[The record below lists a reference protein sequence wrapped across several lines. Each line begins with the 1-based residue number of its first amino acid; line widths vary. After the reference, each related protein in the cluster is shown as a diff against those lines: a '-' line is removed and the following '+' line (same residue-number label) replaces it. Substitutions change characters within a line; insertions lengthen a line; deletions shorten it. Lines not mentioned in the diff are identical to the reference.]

1 MKPLRIGV
9 LASGGGTTLQA
20 IMDACEGGGLDA
32 KIVTV
37 ISNNSQSGAAKR
49 ARNHDLPFVHL
60 SGQTHPGSGQLDQVI
75 CAQLVDAGAELVM
88 LAGYMKKLGARTLE
102 AFKGRILNTHPA
114 LLPRFGGQ
122 GMYGNR
128 VHQAVLDAG
137 ETVTGIT
144 IHHVDGEYDAG
155 PQFAQVE
162 VPVEPGDTVD
172 SLADRVQARE
182 RLFLVETLGESAA
195 GERTLG

>member
-49 ARNHDLPFVHL
+49 ARNHALPFVHL
-60 SGQTHPGSGQLDQVI
+60 SGQTHPGPGQLDQVI
-75 CAQLVDAGAELVM
+75 CAQLVDAGADLVM

-144 IHHVDGEYDAG
+144 IHHVDAEYDAG

-162 VPVEPGDTVD
+162 VPVEPGDTVE
-172 SLADRVQARE
+172 SLAERVQARE
-182 RLFLVETLGESAA
+182 RRFLVETLGEIAA
-195 GERTLG
+195 GERTLD

>member
-1 MKPLRIGV
+1 MNPLRIGV

-20 IMDACEGGGLDA
+20 IIDACEGGSINA

-37 ISNNSQSGAAKR
+37 ISNNSQSGAANR
-49 ARNHDLPFVHL
+49 ARNHDLPLVHL
-60 SGQTHPGSGQLDQVI
+60 SGQTHPGPDQPDQVI
-75 CAQLVDAGAELVM
+75 CAQLASAGAELVM

-102 AFKGRILNTHPA
+102 TFKGRILNTHPA

-144 IHHVDGEYDAG
+144 IHHVDAEYDAG

-182 RLFLVETLGESAA
+182 RLFLVETLGEIAA

>member
-20 IMDACEGGGLDA
+20 IMDACEDGGLDA

-37 ISNNSQSGAAKR
+37 ISNNSQSGAANR
-49 ARNHDLPFVHL
+49 ARKHDLPFIHL
-60 SGQTHPGSGQLDQVI
+60 SGQTHPEPGQLDQVI

-88 LAGYMKKLGARTLE
+88 LAGYMKKLGDQTLE
-102 AFKGRILNTHPA
+102 TFKRRILNTHPA
-114 LLPRFGGQ
+114 LLPKFGGQ

-144 IHHVDGEYDAG
+144 IHHVDAEYDTG
-155 PQFAQVE
+155 PQLAQVE
-162 VPVEPGDTVD
+162 VPVEPGDTVE

-182 RLFLVETLGESAA
+182 RRFLVETLGEIAT